1 MLAIL
6 LLAAPM
12 ALVLGLSCFAI
23 HRWGDDED

>member
-12 ALVLGLSCFAI
+12 ALVLALAFFAM